1 MKRIIL
7 ILMIAALC
15 VSTVTAYSFSSSSP
29 LVAQNGDRR
38 GFDNDGDGRRET
50 VFVNGYTRSDGT
62 YVRSHYRAA
71 PSTSSFSF

>member
-1 MKRIIL
+1 M
-7 ILMIAALC
+7 
-15 VSTVTAYSFSSSSP
+15 STVTAYSFGSSSP

-38 GFDNDGDGRRET
+38 GFDNDEDGRKET

-71 PSTSSFSF
+71 PSSSFSF